1 MIDKDSNKTATL
13 TKEESIKENRTLM
26 GIQVVIIGGWSF
38 FQTTFYNEF
47 YDYGNKTF
55 RNIINRP
62 HLSSNALEKQYKY
75 LQKSIEFS
83 YPILLGFL
91 LTVHLIFNWCLFYN
105 RSDDKNKSNSTTLTA
120 SFENFYYARGWFLWC
135 VNIFLV
141 VFLLVQMFIMLQMIW
156 IMYNIE
162 DPITND
168 YSGLLM
174 IYTILNTIFLLFSLY
189 LCGQQCPWFWTSK

>member
-1 MIDKDSNKTATL
+1 MIGKDSNKTATL
-13 TKEESIKENRTLM
+13 SKDESLKENRTLM
-26 GIQVVIIGGWSF
+26 GIQFVIIGGWSF
-38 FQTTFYNEF
+38 FQRKFYNEF
-47 YDYGNKTF
+47 YDYERKTF
-55 RNIINRP
+55 RNITNRP
-62 HLSSNALEKQYKY
+62 SLYSNALEKQYQY

-83 YPILLGFL
+83 YRILLGFL

-105 RSDDKNKSNSTTLTA
+105 RSDKNKSNSVILTA

-141 VFLLVQMFIMLQMIW
+141 LFIIIQTIIMFRMLW

-174 IYTILNTIFLLFSLY
+174 IYAILNTIFLLFSLY
-189 LCGQQCPWFWTSK
+189 LSGQQCPWFWASNK